1 MVDGSSLEFGRN
13 KMPVPQMITS
23 GSTTRII
30 MPTLGA
36 GISTSQKPKKDKN
49 AEKAST
55 EPKVT
60 ENSVDVK
67 PLAEPTSH
75 GVSPGVSFGVVYAN
89 ALAQAEINKEN
100 PQFPVGS
107 IIVREKLVTGNE
119 TPELVIAMVKREKG
133 FSEKTGDWEFFVF
146 DGKDLKINSRET
158 VGSCSACHINA
169 EKTDWVFRDYLK

>member
-1 MVDGSSLEFGRN
+1 VIDGSSLEFGKN
-13 KMPVPQMITS
+13 TLPVPQMTTR

-30 MPTLGA
+30 MPTLGG
-36 GISTSQKPKKDKN
+36 GISTSQKPKKDKKS
-49 AEKAST
+49 EKAST
-55 EPKVT
+55 ETKVT

-75 GVSPGVSFGVVYAN
+75 GLSPGVSLGVVYAN
-89 ALAQAEINKEN
+89 APAQAEIKKEN
-100 PQFPVGS
+100 PQFAVGS
-107 IIVREKLVTGNE
+107 IIVREKLTAEGA